1 MRNICFLLG
10 NVQGNG
16 GIARVVSIIANELC
30 KNDNY
35 RITLIS
41 YCPAAEPAG
50 YAYSEKIEF
59 AQLYSERIPM
69 TKAILAGN
77 AVGRLKKTLA
87 EAKADVLIACGA
99 LYFPLAVLAAA
110 KSKAKCFC
118 WEHSDPAGTS
128 DHKFQML
135 SRKIAVKKA
144 DKIIVLTKAARE
156 YYDKMLGA
164 GEEKLLQI
172 YNPVSN
178 KAANSAHYD
187 AESKKIL
194 SVGRLTYQK
203 NFQLLVE
210 IAETVLAEHSDWMW
224 DICGEGEDRAELEK
238 MIEGK
243 GLETR
248 LFLRGQV
255 KDIYQKYREYAFL
268 VMTSRYEGFPMSL
281 IEGAANRL
289 PLVAFDVPTGPA
301 EIISDGENG
310 YLIEADKKELMTGR
324 ICALIENAELRK
336 RMSAR
341 AYEGSKSFELKGII
355 KTWEGILTEN

>member
-10 NVQGNG
+10 NIQGNG

-30 KNDNY
+30 KNENFKV
-35 RITLIS
+35 TLIS
-41 YCPAAEPAG
+41 YCPAVEPAG
-50 YAYSEKIEF
+50 YTYSEKIVF
-59 AQLYSERIPM
+59 DQLYPERISM
-69 TKAILAGN
+69 TKAILTGN
-77 AVGRLKKTLA
+77 AVGRLKKALA
-87 EAKADVLIACGA
+87 GAKADVLIACGA
-99 LYFPLAVLAAA
+99 LYFPLAVLATA
-110 KSKAKCFC
+110 KSATKCYC

-144 DKIIVLTKAARE
+144 DKIILLTKAARD
-156 YYDKMLGA
+156 YYAKTLGA

-172 YNPVSN
+172 YNPVSD
-178 KAANSAHYD
+178 KAANSTEYD
-187 AESKKIL
+187 TASKKIL

-210 IAETVLAEHSDWMW
+210 IAEKVLAEHPDWTW

-238 MIEGK
+238 MIEEK
-243 GLETR
+243 GLEGK

-255 KDIYQKYREYAFL
+255 KDMYQRYREYAVL

-310 YLIEADKKELMTGR
+310 FLIEADKKELMADK
-324 ICALIENAELRK
+324 ICTLIEDAELRA

-341 AYEGSKSFELKGII
+341 AYEGAKSFELKSII
-355 KTWEGILTEN
+355 KTWENILMEK